1 MLDLILIVLP
11 VFLVVG
17 AGYLTVWTGLF
28 SDDGVDAL
36 MTFTQKFAIP
46 ALLFG
51 AISTLDLEQNFD
63 WPLLVSFYTGSLISF
78 TLGLLGARFF
88 FARPW
93 PDSVAIGFS
102 SLFANTVLLGL
113 PVMQSA
119 YGVAALGP
127 SFAIVSIHAAF
138 CYFLGITTMETLGA
152 ASRNPLRVVATV
164 ARAMFRNALMIGVG
178 LGFVVNLSGLPM
190 PGVATEAVDLM
201 ARAALPVA
209 LFGLGGVLVRYRPE
223 GDAKVIAYICVLS
236 LVLHPAIAYTMG
248 RAVMGIDT
256 GQLRGAVVT
265 AAMAPGINTYVFANM
280 YGVAKRV
287 AASAVLVGTAL
298 SVLTASFWL
307 YILP

>member
-1 MLDLILIVLP
+1 MLDLVFIVLP

-17 AGYLTVWTGLF
+17 AGYLTVWRGLF
-28 SDDGVDAL
+28 SDDDVDAL

-46 ALLFG
+46 SLLFA
-51 AISTLDLEQNFD
+51 AISTLDLGQNFD
-63 WPLLVSFYTGSLISF
+63 WPLLLSFYTGSVVSF
-78 TLGLLGARFF
+78 ALGLLGARHIFG
-88 FARPW
+88 RPW
-93 PDSVAIGFS
+93 PDSVAIGFA

-113 PVMQSA
+113 PIMESA
-119 YGVAALGP
+119 YGTAALGP
-127 SFAIVSIHAAF
+127 SFAIVSVHAAF
-138 CYFLGITTMETLGA
+138 AYCLGITTMEIVSA
-152 ASRNPLRVVATV
+152 RSRNPARVAATV

-178 LGFVVNLSGLPM
+178 LGFIVNMTGFPM
-190 PGVATEAVDLM
+190 PGVATDAIDLM

-223 GDAKVIAYICVLS
+223 GDAKVIAFICALS
-236 LVLHPAIAYTMG
+236 LLLHPAIAYTMG
-248 RAVMGIDT
+248 RAVIGIDDA
-256 GQLRGAVVT
+256 QLRSAVVT

-298 SVLTASFWL
+298 SIVTASFWL